1 MKPLIAGIAAL
12 ALVGAAA
19 FALVYSGAFDV
30 AADEP
35 HSAPVHRLLEAV
47 RTRSIAVRSAGIE
60 VPPLDAPGL
69 VQAGAAHYA
78 AMCTGCHLAPGK
90 EASELR
96 SGMYP
101 QPPDLTQH
109 AHASPAESFWIIKH
123 GIKMSGMPAWGAT
136 HDDESIWSLVAF
148 LQVLPELSPE
158 EYRKLAP
165 KSTGRDADRHGTHSH
180 DAGHGG
186 ATGPTGSK
194 SHAHEHSGR

>member
-12 ALVGAAA
+12 ALAGAAA
-19 FALVYSGAFDV
+19 FVFVNSGVFNV

-47 RTRSIAVRSAGIE
+47 RTRSIAVRAAGID

-69 VQAGAAHYA
+69 VQAGAVHYA
-78 AMCTGCHLAPGK
+78 EMCTGCHLAPGK

-101 QPPDLTQH
+101 QPPDLKQH

-136 HDDESIWSLVAF
+136 HDDESIWGLVAF
-148 LQVLPELSPE
+148 LQVLPELPPE
-158 EYRKLAP
+158 EYRKMVPAR
-165 KSTGRDADRHGTHSH
+165 TEGHADRHGSHSH
-180 DAGHGG
+180 DAGHDSGTSQ
-186 ATGPTGSK
+186 TGPK
-194 SHAHEHSGR
+194 AHAHEHSGR